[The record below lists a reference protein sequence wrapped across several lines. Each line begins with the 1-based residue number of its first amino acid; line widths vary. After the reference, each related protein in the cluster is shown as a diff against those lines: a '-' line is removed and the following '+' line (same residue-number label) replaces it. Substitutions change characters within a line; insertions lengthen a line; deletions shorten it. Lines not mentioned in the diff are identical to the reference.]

1 MPQKARHQGENIMKV
16 SLKISTAAFALAA
29 MGAGSAPAFAQDVA
43 ADEGDRKIADIVV
56 TATRREESLND
67 VPIAIQALGSE
78 ALDKLGVN
86 SFEKLLEFLP
96 NVRAGGRGPGQNQV
110 YIRGLATDQTG
121 IQVSGSVGVNP
132 SVALYLDDAPV
143 SIPGRNL
150 DVYAADLDRVEVLAG
165 PQGTLFGASAQ
176 GGALRYITNKP
187 DAREFHA
194 GLKASYSFTRFGE
207 DNNSVEGFINIPI
220 IKDKLAVRFVAYS
233 DQAGGY
239 IDNIAGTYQAP
250 LTNPTLAAQVA
261 RGGPVP
267 TRPTIANAQFV
278 ENNFNDASYKGVRGS
293 IKFDPSDD
301 LSITVQHIRQTLDV
315 DGVFDFDPGLGELQ
329 VQRFNPDSLND
340 KFNHTTWT
348 VEGRLGALDL
358 IYTGSY
364 LKRQALQVV
373 DYTRYNNVGYFTPYY
388 TCFNVGGNYTRCAT
402 PAFTFNVNTENKR
415 TTHEFRVSTPSDKR
429 IRAIGGLF
437 YDNAKIFNQEDFN
450 YPGSIEVG
458 FARNA
463 PIAGTT
469 ANNPNPRAP
478 GITFFNDTQRRDRQL
493 AAFGEVAV
501 DIVPEQ
507 LTLTGGLRYF
517 DSRAGF
523 KGSANF
529 ANLGVD
535 GNSGRNLDQI
545 LRNLSPRK
553 DSGFIFKGNLTYK
566 PNSDLLFYATYSEGF
581 RPGGFNRGGG
591 PSNVAGVSIPFA
603 YDTDSVVNYELGAK
617 LSLLDRSLQINLAA
631 YQINAADLQVSI
643 FEQRLSNLTFV
654 ANVADARI
662 RGLEGDISWRAT
674 RGLTINSG
682 FSYNKTKLTSANLQ
696 AQPLAS
702 LNPLGSPLALS
713 PKFQGNFRARYDHE
727 LSNGAKVFGQ
737 FGTHFVGK
745 SVSSIVR
752 TRSFA
757 LDSYFTADT
766 SVGLEKDDW
775 GIELYVNNLTDKRP
789 ELFKDTVDNQLRTT
803 TSRPRTIGLR
813 VSYKI

>member
-1 MPQKARHQGENIMKV
+1 LKH
-16 SLKISTAAFALAA
+16 SLKISSAALVLATL
-29 MGAGSAPAFAQDVA
+29 GAGMTPAFAQDATPAAEA
-43 ADEGDRKIADIVV
+43 ADRGIADIVV
-56 TATRREESLND
+56 TATRRSENLND

-78 ALDKLGVN
+78 ALDALGVN
-86 SFEKLLEFLP
+86 SFEKLLEYLP

-121 IQVSGSVGVNP
+121 IQVAGSVGVNP

-194 GLKASYSFTRFGE
+194 GFKGSYSFTRFGE
-207 DNNSVEGFINIPI
+207 DNNSVEAFVNIPI
-220 IKDKLAVRFVAYS
+220 IKDKLAIRIVAYS

-239 IDNIAGTYQAP
+239 IDNIQGSYQAP
-250 LTNPTLAAQVA
+250 LTNPTLAAQVT
-261 RGGPVP
+261 RSGVIP
-267 TRPTIANAQFV
+267 TRPTIANTQFV
-278 ENNFNDASYKGVRGS
+278 EDNFNDSSYKGIRASLKYDVT
-293 IKFDPSDD
+293 DD
-301 LSITVQHIRQTLDV
+301 LSITVQHMRQTLKV

-329 VQRFNPDSLND
+329 VQRFNPDELTD

-364 LKRQALQVV
+364 LNRRAVQVV

-388 TCFNVGGNYTRCAT
+388 TCANVGGNYTRCAT
-402 PAFTFNVNTENKR
+402 PAFTFNVNTKNTR
-415 TTHEFRVSTPSDKR
+415 ITHEFRVSTPADKR

-437 YDNAKIFNQEDFN
+437 YDSAKIFNQEDFN
-450 YPGSIEVG
+450 YPGSIDIG

-463 PIAGTT
+463 PITGTI

-478 GITFFNDTQRRDRQL
+478 GITFFNDTRRGDRQL
-493 AAFGEVAV
+493 AAFGEVAF
-501 DIVPEQ
+501 DIIPEQ
-507 LTLTGGLRYF
+507 LTVTGGLRYY
-517 DSRAGF
+517 DSRASF
-523 KGSANF
+523 NGSANF
-529 ANLGVD
+529 AQLGVD
-535 GNSGRNLDQI
+535 GNSGRNLDVL

-553 DSGFIFKGNLTYK
+553 DNGFIFKGNLTYK
-566 PNSDLLFYATYSEGF
+566 PNEDLLFYATYSEGF

-591 PSNVAGVSIPFA
+591 ASNVAGVSIPFF
-603 YDTDSVVNYELGAK
+603 YDTDNVINYELGAK

-631 YQINAADLQVSI
+631 YQIDASNLQVSI

-662 RGLEGDISWRAT
+662 RGIEGDISWRPLSE
-674 RGLTINSG
+674 LTINAG
-682 FSYNKTKLTSANLQ
+682 FSYNDTELTAANLQ

-702 LNPLGSPLALS
+702 LNPLGSSLALS
-713 PKFQGNFRARYDHE
+713 PKFQGNVRARYDSE
-727 LSNGAKVFGQ
+727 LSS
-737 FGTHFVGK
+737 GTKIFAQAGVHFVGS

-757 LDSYFTADT
+757 LASYATADA
-766 SVGLEKDDW
+766 SIGLDRDNW
-775 GIELYVNNLTDKRP
+775 GVELYVNNLTDKRP
-789 ELFKDTVDNQLRTT
+789 ELYKDTVDNQLRTT
-803 TSRPRTIGLR
+803 TSRPRTIGVR
-813 VSYKI
+813 MSFKM